1 VELVRID
8 AGRIEWMESVV
19 AKRVEG
25 ISGAFSVD
33 VSRGLLDIERVRS
46 LRYVVLREP
55 LGLPFEQTLFAGDE
69 FEDTLH
75 FVGVLDGKGV
85 GCLTLMPPGEIPSQS
100 GVSEKTWVGR
110 SVQLRG
116 MAVVSELQGRG
127 VGSLLLEHVSDIA
140 RQQGWVLW
148 CKAREKAVGFY
159 ESNGWRVVGAKF
171 DIPEIG
177 VHYWMVFD
185 RALVS

>member
-1 VELVRID
+1 M
-8 AGRIEWMESVV
+8 GRVV
-19 AKRVEG
+19 AKSFEG
-25 ISGAFSVD
+25 ISGKFSVE
-33 VSRGLLDIERVRS
+33 VTRGLMDIERVRR

-55 LGLPFEQTLFAGDE
+55 LGLPFEQTLFPGDE

-75 FVGVLDGKGV
+75 LVGMLDGKEAS
-85 GCLTLMPPGEIPSQS
+85 CLTLMPPGEIPWES
-100 GVSEKTWVGR
+100 GVSEYMWAGR

-127 VGSLLLEHVSDIA
+127 VGSLMLEHVWGIA
-140 RQQGWVLW
+140 RQEGWVLW

-159 ESNGWRVVGAKF
+159 GSNGWRVVGDKF

-177 VHYWMVFD
+177 LHYWMVFD

>member
-1 VELVRID
+1 M
-8 AGRIEWMESVV
+8 GRVV
-19 AKRVEG
+19 AKSFEG
-25 ISGAFSVD
+25 ISGKFSVE
-33 VSRGLLDIERVRS
+33 VTRGLMDIERVRR

-55 LGLPFEQTLFAGDE
+55 LGLPFEQTLFPGDE

-75 FVGVLDGKGV
+75 LVGMLDGKEAS
-85 GCLTLMPPGEIPSQS
+85 CLTLMPPGEIPSES
-100 GVSEKTWVGR
+100 GVSEYMWAGR

-127 VGSLLLEHVSDIA
+127 VGSLMLEHVWGIA
-140 RQQGWVLW
+140 RQEGWVLW

-159 ESNGWRVVGAKF
+159 ESNGWRVVGDKF